1 VVDTL
6 FGGGSSGHDSRFRA
20 FLDFAKKLTLIPESV
35 THADVAALYSD
46 GVSRLAIQQ
55 GTLIIACFN
64 FINRVANSLH
74 FQTPT
79 AVQCVLTAYFLRCFG
94 YRILMGLRSGFGYK
108 GWFKTTTSTMGANK
122 PAALIGFT
130 ENFFVSF
137 RRSDSGSELS
147 ELGPA
152 RTLRR
157 KVLHEPSTVT
167 EQDVADL
174 KKLGCTEEYIF
185 SLIVNAASSAG
196 RLRLQVGLGAMSVHY
211 TTGTAQAYP

>member
-1 VVDTL
+1 
-6 FGGGSSGHDSRFRA
+6 
-20 FLDFAKKLTLIPESV
+20 
-35 THADVAALYSD
+35 
-46 GVSRLAIQQ
+46 
-55 GTLIIACFN
+55 
-64 FINRVANSLH
+64 
-74 FQTPT
+74 
-79 AVQCVLTAYFLRCFG
+79 
-94 YRILMGLRSGFGYK
+94 MGLRSGFGYK